1 MKKSVAAVITALC
14 LAFLFFSCKS
24 RKQEPLQPPV
34 IMELP
39 CEITADA
46 PVSDSLPMLPENL
59 QTELYR
65 YIKHVNGMPIALRAE
80 LPDSW
85 QVEAALE
92 SPSSDYD
99 IWLVSSFGEASYK
112 MLLTLSVPEDDGTDR
127 DLISALLVAY
137 SYGKE
142 RAYRIES
149 EEWYTQVETD
159 YTLTICKKQ
168 ESLHSLTDT
177 ASVTHANRSEEFKDV
192 FRLNGLSGDFEYQEP
207 EYTEV
212 YRAVLQFM
220 DTTVSGLSVDE
231 AWVEN
236 AMAMQ
241 ETLEPE
247 NIYFMEIFNNFN
259 QVMVTNYL
267 GELVDEADV
276 SDFLKTYS
284 RGYILLEK
292 GKKPRYLRYCPAP
305 EALGKILPVW
315 GLNYT
320 PAGAEDVE
328 NTEEW

>member
-1 MKKSVAAVITALC
+1 MKKNVAVVTAIC

-24 RKQEPLQPPV
+24 GKQEPLQPPV
-34 IMELP
+34 ILDLP

-46 PVSDSLPMLPENL
+46 PVSDSLPQLPENL

-65 YIKHVNGMPIALRAE
+65 YLKHVDGTSIALRAE

-99 IWLVSSFGEASYK
+99 IWLVSAIGEASYK
-112 MLLTLSVPEDDGTDR
+112 MLLTLSVPEENETER

-137 SYGKE
+137 SFGKE
-142 RAYRIES
+142 SAYRIES
-149 EEWYTQVETD
+149 EEWHTRVETD
-159 YTLTICKKQ
+159 YTLTVCKKQ
-168 ESLHSLTDT
+168 ECLHSLTDT
-177 ASVTHANRSEEFKDV
+177 TAATHDNRSEEVRDI
-192 FRLNGLSGDFEYQEP
+192 FRLNELSGAFEYQEP
-207 EYTEV
+207 EYTEA

-247 NIYFMEIFNNFN
+247 NIYFMEIFNNFD

-267 GELVDEADV
+267 GELVDETDV

-315 GLNYT
+315 GLDYT
-320 PAGAEDVE
+320 AAE
-328 NTEEW
+328 TEEAEATAEW